1 MSKVIK
7 CACGGVYT
15 NLERHKKQRK
25 HLDYEFNYVECMVL
39 LVTEK
44 FTNEDRVE
52 KAKEY
57 LNNKIKDCPNKVA
70 KLYSIK
76 KEFTHLQQGT
86 LQIEV

>member
-44 FTNEDRVE
+44 FTNDDRIE
-52 KAKEY
+52 QAKQF
-57 LNNKIKDCPNKVA
+57 LNDKLKDCPNKVD
-70 KLYSIK
+70 KLSSIR
-76 KEFTHLQQGT
+76 KEYTQLQQGT
-86 LQIEV
+86 IQI